1 MNEGMNKITRYEA
14 GGDRFNTA
22 LTDISQQ
29 AKRLLHE
36 AYVARSAAEFARINA
51 DADVL
56 QQAMD
61 MCKRSFESAR
71 SVLA

>member
-1 MNEGMNKITRYEA
+1 MNEGMNKITRHEA
-14 GGDRFNTA
+14 GGDRFNAA
-22 LTDISQQ
+22 LTDIIQRAEQ
-29 AKRLLHE
+29 LLYK
-36 AYVARSAAEFARINA
+36 ACFAQSAAEFAQISA

-61 MCKRSFESAR
+61 MCKRSFESAL